1 MSVTIYDIA
10 REANVSIGA
19 VSKAL
24 NNRSGVSEELRERIK
39 GIANRLQ
46 YFPYIKSRENGL
58 MSPESKQIAA
68 IFGRS
73 GAHLL
78 DEIQQGIDAALGA
91 SGFRELRFTVQINE
105 MVQESSKKF
114 ILDKIFNDAQICGA
128 LFVFIPLTDSDIAR
142 FKRTHIHVVQLNNF
156 SNFGQSVSIDDFG
169 AAYEATSQFIKLGHR
184 VIGFVLP
191 NDVVDQVWRDRLAGY
206 KKALV
211 DQNIEYDGGWVG
223 NESSFV
229 PKEAGLVT
237 HELLVN
243 NPNMT
248 AILYGSDIQAIGGLR
263 MLREMHLRVP
273 EDVAVIGFDDM
284 QICDLL
290 DPPLASMHLP
300 MFEQGKLGTE
310 MLLDAIKTKSF
321 KNEKRVLKAK
331 LAIRRS
337 ADKVIPQP
345 SWLNPAPAAS

>member
-1 MSVTIYDIA
+1 MSATIYDIA
-10 REANVSIGA
+10 REAQVSIGA

-24 NNRSGVSEELRERIK
+24 NNRPGVSEELRERIK

-58 MSPESKQIAA
+58 MAQESK
-68 IFGRS
+68 RS

-78 DEIQQGIDAALGA
+78 DEIQQGIDAALDA
-91 SGFRELRFTVQINE
+91 SGFRELRFTVQIND
-105 MVQESSKKF
+105 MVQESTKKF
-114 ILDKIFNDAQICGA
+114 IFDKIFNDAQICGA

-142 FKRTHIHVVQLNNF
+142 FKRTNIHVVQLNNF

-169 AAYEATSQFIKLGHR
+169 AAYEATSQLIKLGHR

-206 KKALV
+206 KKAIT
-211 DQNIEYDGGWVG
+211 DQGFEYDGSWIG

-229 PKEAGLVT
+229 PKESGLVT

-243 NPNMT
+243 NPSMT
-248 AILYGSDIQAIGGLR
+248 AILYGSDIQALGGLR

-273 EDVAVIGFDDM
+273 EDIAVIGFDDM

-290 DPPLASMHLP
+290 DPPLASVHLP
-300 MFEQGKLGTE
+300 MLEQGKLGTE
-310 MLLDAIKTKSF
+310 MLLESIKAKSF
-321 KNEKRVLKAK
+321 TNEKRVLKSK
-331 LAIRRS
+331 LVLRRS

-345 SWLNPAPAAS
+345 TWLASGSPEEK